1 MGNIVHAVALQAN
14 LTTRSIFSV
23 GQELRKNL
31 AAALAAVVVGLYVL
45 MAVFAPALAP
55 YPPNE
60 TALAE
65 RLQPPGAEHWL
76 GTDGLGRDIL
86 SRCLYGARV
95 SILVGFLAVTLC
107 VVFGVSLGLMAGFYR
122 GRLDSI
128 FSRFSELLM
137 AFPYLI
143 SAIAMM
149 AFLGPG
155 FFNLIW
161 ALALRGWVEFFRLA
175 RGDTLAQQTREYV
188 DAARSLGLSGLQ
200 IMLNEILPNIV
211 PSIIVLAT
219 LRVGFMIVLEASL
232 SFLGVGIPP
241 SIPAWGSMISE
252 GRGVLFIAW
261 WVSTLPGLILMALVL
276 AINLLGEGLR
286 EVLDPRLK
294 VQT

>member
-1 MGNIVHAVALQAN
+1 MGNIAHAVALQAN

-155 FFNLIW
+155 FFNLVW

-188 DAARSLGLSGLQ
+188 DAARSLGLSGWQ

-276 AINLLGEGLR
+276 AINILGEGLR

>member
-1 MGNIVHAVALQAN
+1 MGNIAHAVALQAN

-128 FSRFSELLM
+128 FSRFSEL
-137 AFPYLI
+137 P
-143 SAIAMM
+143 
-149 AFLGPG
+149 
-155 FFNLIW
+155 W
-161 ALALRGWVEFFRLA
+161 
-175 RGDTLAQQTREYV
+175 
-188 DAARSLGLSGLQ
+188 RSR
-200 IMLNEILPNIV
+200 I
-211 PSIIVLAT
+211 
-219 LRVGFMIVLEASL
+219 
-232 SFLGVGIPP
+232 
-241 SIPAWGSMISE
+241 
-252 GRGVLFIAW
+252 
-261 WVSTLPGLILMALVL
+261 
-276 AINLLGEGLR
+276 
-286 EVLDPRLK
+286 
-294 VQT
+294 

>member
-1 MGNIVHAVALQAN
+1 MGNIAHAIALQAN

-155 FFNLIW
+155 FFNLVW

-188 DAARSLGLSGLQ
+188 DAARSLGLSGWQ

>member
-1 MGNIVHAVALQAN
+1 MGNIAHAVALQAN

-23 GQELRKNL
+23 GQELSKNL

-55 YPPNE
+55 YAPNE

-155 FFNLIW
+155 FFNLVW

-188 DAARSLGLSGLQ
+188 DAARSLGLSGWQ

>member
-1 MGNIVHAVALQAN
+1 MATVSNVFMLHASLVMRNITGVW
-14 LTTRSIFSV
+14 R
-23 GQELRKNL
+23 ELRRNP
-31 AAALAAVVVGLYVL
+31 AAFIAALLVGFYIV
-45 MAVFAPALAP
+45 MAIFGPALAP
-55 YPPNE
+55 YAPNE
-60 TALAE
+60 IALVD
-65 RLQPPGAEHWL
+65 RLQEPNARHWL

-86 SRCLYGARV
+86 SRCIYGARV
-95 SILVGFLAVTLC
+95 SILIGFLSVLLC
-107 VVFGVSLGLMAGFYR
+107 VVIGVGTGLMAGYYR
-122 GRLDSI
+122 GKLDSI
-128 FSRFSELLM
+128 LSRMSELLM

-149 AFLGPG
+149 AFMGPG

-161 ALALRGWVEFFRLA
+161 ALALRGWVEFFRLS
-175 RGDTLAQQTREYV
+175 RGDTLAQKPKEYV
-188 DAARSLGLSGLQ
+188 EAAKSLGQSHWQ
-200 IMLNEILPNIV
+200 IMFFEILPNIL
-211 PSIIVLAT
+211 PSIIVLTT

-261 WVSTLPGLILMALVL
+261 WVSTLPGLILMTLVL
-276 AINLLGEGLR
+276 SINILGEGLR

>member
-1 MGNIVHAVALQAN
+1 MGNIAHALALQAN

-31 AAALAAVVVGLYVL
+31 AATIAAVVVGLYVL

-107 VVFGVSLGLMAGFYR
+107 VLFGVSLGLMAGFYR

-128 FSRFSELLM
+128 LSRFSELLM

-155 FFNLIW
+155 FFNLVW

-188 DAARSLGLSGLQ
+188 DAARSLGLSGWQ

>member
-1 MGNIVHAVALQAN
+1 MGNIAHAVALQAN

-155 FFNLIW
+155 FFNLVW

-188 DAARSLGLSGLQ
+188 DAARSLGLSGWQ

>member
-1 MGNIVHAVALQAN
+1 MGNIAHAIALQAN

-155 FFNLIW
+155 FFNLVW

-188 DAARSLGLSGLQ
+188 DAARSLGLSGWQ

-276 AINLLGEGLR
+276 AINILGEGLR

-294 VQT
+294 VQN

>member
-1 MGNIVHAVALQAN
+1 MGNIAHAVALQAN

-31 AAALAAVVVGLYVL
+31 TAALAAVVVGLYVL

-95 SILVGFLAVTLC
+95 SIMVGFLAVTLC

-155 FFNLIW
+155 FFNLVW

-188 DAARSLGLSGLQ
+188 DAARSLGLSGWQ

-261 WVSTLPGLILMALVL
+261 WVSTLPGIILMVLVL

>member
-1 MGNIVHAVALQAN
+1 MGNIAHAVALQAN

-23 GQELRKNL
+23 GQELRKNI
-31 AAALAAVVVGLYVL
+31 AAAIAAVVVGLYIL

-76 GTDGLGRDIL
+76 GTDGLGRDIF

-155 FFNLIW
+155 FFNLVW
-161 ALALRGWVEFFRLA
+161 ALALRGWVEFFRLS

-188 DAARSLGLSGLQ
+188 DAARSLGLSGWQ

-261 WVSTLPGLILMALVL
+261 WVSTLPGIILMVLVL

>member
-1 MGNIVHAVALQAN
+1 MGNIAHAVALQAN

-23 GQELRKNL
+23 GQELSKNL

-55 YPPNE
+55 YAPNE

-155 FFNLIW
+155 FFNLVW

-188 DAARSLGLSGLQ
+188 DAARSLGLSGWQ

-276 AINLLGEGLR
+276 AINILGEGLR

>member
-1 MGNIVHAVALQAN
+1 MANVTRALTLQVS
-14 LTTRSIFSV
+14 LRTRRMF
-23 GQELRKNL
+23 GLWEELRRNL
-31 AAALAAVVVGLYVL
+31 SAVVATLVIGVYILT
-45 MAVFAPALAP
+45 AVFGSVIAP

-60 TALAE
+60 TALVD
-65 RLQPPGAEHWL
+65 RLEAPGAEHWL

-86 SRCLYGARV
+86 SRCIYGARV
-95 SILVGFLAVTLC
+95 SILVGFLSVTLC
-107 VVFGVSLGLMAGFYR
+107 VFFGVGMGLMAGYYR

-128 FSRFSELLM
+128 FSRVSELLM

-175 RGDTLAQQTREYV
+175 RGETLSQQTREYV
-188 DAARSLGLSGLQ
+188 DAARSLGLPGWQ
-200 IMLNEILPNIV
+200 IMLSEILPNIM
-211 PSIIVLAT
+211 PSILVLAT

-252 GRGVLFIAW
+252 GRGLLFTAW

-294 VQT
+294 VQA

>member
-1 MGNIVHAVALQAN
+1 MGNIAHAVALQAN

-31 AAALAAVVVGLYVL
+31 AATIAAVVVGLYVL

-107 VVFGVSLGLMAGFYR
+107 VLFGVSLGLMAGFYR

-128 FSRFSELLM
+128 LSRFSELLM

-155 FFNLIW
+155 FFNLVW

-188 DAARSLGLSGLQ
+188 DAARSLGLSGWQ

>member
-1 MGNIVHAVALQAN
+1 MAHVTEALTLHAY
-14 LTTRSIFSV
+14 LTARSLLGV
-23 GQELRKNL
+23 WQELRKNPSAVL
-31 AAALAAVVVGLYVL
+31 AALVVGVYILIAICGPVI
-45 MAVFAPALAP
+45 AP
-55 YPPNE
+55 YPPSE
-60 TALAE
+60 TALVD
-65 RLQPPGAEHWL
+65 RLQEPGEEHWL

-86 SRCLYGARV
+86 SRCIYGARV
-95 SILVGFLAVTLC
+95 SILIGFLSVTLC
-107 VVFGVSLGLMAGFYR
+107 VFFGVSLGLIAGYYR

-128 FSRFSELLM
+128 FSRMSEVLM

-188 DAARSLGLSGLQ
+188 DAARSLGQPGWQ
-200 IMLNEILPNIV
+200 IMLSEILPNIL

-252 GRGVLFIAW
+252 GRGLLFTAW

-276 AINLLGEGLR
+276 ATNLLGEGLR

>member
-1 MGNIVHAVALQAN
+1 MGNIAHAVALQAN

-188 DAARSLGLSGLQ
+188 DAARSLGLSGRQ

>member
-1 MGNIVHAVALQAN
+1 MGNIAHAVALQAN

-155 FFNLIW
+155 FFNLVW

-188 DAARSLGLSGLQ
+188 DAARSLGLTGWQ

>member
-1 MGNIVHAVALQAN
+1 MGNIAHAVALQAN

-155 FFNLIW
+155 FFNLVW

-188 DAARSLGLSGLQ
+188 DAARSLGLSGRQ

>member
-1 MGNIVHAVALQAN
+1 MANFTGAIALQAT
-14 LTTRSIFSV
+14 LTSHSLLGVWR
-23 GQELRKNL
+23 ELRKNP
-31 AAALAAVVVGLYVL
+31 AASTAAVIVGLYVL
-45 MAVFAPALAP
+45 VAVIGPLIAPH
-55 YPPNE
+55 PPNE
-60 TALAE
+60 TALVD
-65 RLQPPGAEHWL
+65 RLQAPSQEHWM

-86 SRCLYGARV
+86 SRCIYGARV
-95 SILVGFLAVTLC
+95 SILIGFLSVTLC
-107 VVFGVSLGLMAGFYR
+107 VVVGVGMGLMAGYYR
-122 GRLDSI
+122 GRLDSV
-128 FSRFSELLM
+128 FSRASEILM

-155 FFNLIW
+155 FFNLVW

-188 DAARSLGLSGLQ
+188 DAARSLGQPDWQ
-200 IMLNEILPNIV
+200 IMLSEILPNIV

-261 WVSTLPGLILMALVL
+261 WVSTLPGLILMVLVL
-276 AINLLGEGLR
+276 AINLFGEGLR

>member
-1 MGNIVHAVALQAN
+1 MINLAEALTLHAS
-14 LTTRSIFSV
+14 LTSQSLYGV
-23 GQELRKNL
+23 WQELRKNPS
-31 AAALAAVVVGLYVL
+31 AVIALLVVGSYILI
-45 MAVFAPALAP
+45 ALLGPMIAP

-60 TALAE
+60 TALTD
-65 RLQPPGAEHWL
+65 RLQEPSAEHWL
-76 GTDGLGRDIL
+76 GTDALGRDIL
-86 SRCLYGARV
+86 SRCIYGARV
-95 SILVGFLAVTLC
+95 SILIGSLSVSLC
-107 VVFGVSLGLMAGFYR
+107 VLVGVGLGLTAGYYR
-122 GRLDSI
+122 GRPDSI
-128 FSRFSELLM
+128 FSRLSELLM

-161 ALALRGWVEFFRLA
+161 ALALRGWVEFFRLS

-188 DAARSLGLSGLQ
+188 DAARSLGQPGWQ
-200 IMLNEILPNIV
+200 IMLSEILPNIV

-252 GRGVLFIAW
+252 GRGLLFTAW
-261 WVSTLPGLILMALVL
+261 WVSTLPGLILMILVL

>member
-1 MGNIVHAVALQAN
+1 MGNIAHALALQAN

-31 AAALAAVVVGLYVL
+31 AATIAAVVVGLYVL

-107 VVFGVSLGLMAGFYR
+107 VLFGVSLGLMAGFYR

-128 FSRFSELLM
+128 LSRFSELLM

-155 FFNLIW
+155 FFNLVW

-188 DAARSLGLSGLQ
+188 DAARSLGLSGWQ

-261 WVSTLPGLILMALVL
+261 WVSTLPGLILMVLVL

>member
-1 MGNIVHAVALQAN
+1 MAHVTEALTLHAY
-14 LTTRSIFSV
+14 LTARSLLGV
-23 GQELRKNL
+23 WQELRHNPSAVL
-31 AAALAAVVVGLYVL
+31 AALVVGVYIPIAIIGPVI
-45 MAVFAPALAP
+45 AP
-55 YPPNE
+55 YPPSE
-60 TALAE
+60 TALVD
-65 RLQPPGAEHWL
+65 RLQEPGAEHWL

-86 SRCLYGARV
+86 SRCIYGARV
-95 SILVGFLAVTLC
+95 SILIGFLSVALC

-122 GRLDSI
+122 GRLDAI
-128 FSRFSELLM
+128 FSRMSEILM

-175 RGDTLAQQTREYV
+175 RGDTLSQQTREYV
-188 DAARSLGLSGLQ
+188 DAARSLGQPGWQ
-200 IMLNEILPNIV
+200 IMLSEILPNIV

-252 GRGVLFIAW
+252 GRGLLFTAW
-261 WVSTLPGLILMALVL
+261 WVSTLPGLILMLLVL